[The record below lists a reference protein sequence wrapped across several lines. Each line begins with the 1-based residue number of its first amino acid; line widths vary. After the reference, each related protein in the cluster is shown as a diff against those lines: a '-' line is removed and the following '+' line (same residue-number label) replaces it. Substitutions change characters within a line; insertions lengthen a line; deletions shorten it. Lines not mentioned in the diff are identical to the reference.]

1 MKKLILLFAFAM
13 SFPLFAQ
20 QTQNYE
26 QFIAQLKNNTRTDK
40 NDRAVWNLLNDFYE
54 EALQSDAGELNR
66 NTVEK
71 MQKLYADRKAKNMQ
85 ILHLFMVYNNHISQT
100 AAQGKTPDSGLQVG
114 LMLELEKEMA
124 DTYGKVPAIVRI
136 YKAEALVSNGQH
148 KESADVISAGLLE
161 YPGSVPLKVYRFLET
176 NDEGLKT
183 DLIKNH
189 PDHWMVKQFGIR

>member
-1 MKKLILLFAFAM
+1 MKKLILLLAFAV
-13 SFPLFAQ
+13 SLPLFAQ
-20 QTQNYE
+20 QTNDYE
-26 QFIAQLKNNTRTDK
+26 QFIAQLKKNSRPDK

>member
-54 EALQSDAGELNR
+54 EALQSDAGALTR
-66 NTVEK
+66 ATVEK
-71 MQKLYADRKAKNMQ
+71 MQKLYADRNAKNMQ

-124 DTYGKVPAIVRI
+124 DTYGKVPAIVQI

>member
-1 MKKLILLFAFAM
+1 MKKLILLLAFAM
-13 SFPLFAQ
+13 SLPLFAQ

>member
-100 AAQGKTPDSGLQVG
+100 AAQGKTPDSGLQVD

>member
-1 MKKLILLFAFAM
+1 MKKLILLLAFAV
-13 SFPLFAQ
+13 SLPLFAQ
-20 QTQNYE
+20 QTKDDE
-26 QFIAQLKNNTRTDK
+26 QFIAHLKKDTRTDK

-66 NTVEK
+66 KTVEK
-71 MQKLYADRKAKNMQ
+71 MQKLYADKRAKNMQ
-85 ILHLFMVYNNHISQT
+85 ILNLFMAYNNHISQT
-100 AAQGKTPDSGLQVG
+100 AAQGKTPDSGLQVD

-161 YPGSVPLKVYRFLET
+161 YPGSVPLKVYHFLET
-176 NDEGLKT
+176 NDERLKT

>member
-1 MKKLILLFAFAM
+1 MKKLILLLAFAM
-13 SFPLFAQ
+13 SLPLFAQ
-20 QTQNYE
+20 QTNDYE
-26 QFIAQLKNNTRTDK
+26 QFIAQLKKNTRTDK

-85 ILHLFMVYNNHISQT
+85 ILHLFMAYNNHISQT

-124 DTYGKVPAIVRI
+124 DTYGKVPAIVQI